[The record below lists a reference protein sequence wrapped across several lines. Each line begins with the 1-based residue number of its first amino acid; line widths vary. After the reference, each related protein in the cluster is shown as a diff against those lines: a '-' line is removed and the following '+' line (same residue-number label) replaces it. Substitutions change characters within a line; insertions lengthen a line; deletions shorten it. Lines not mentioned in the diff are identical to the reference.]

1 MKKWIASYPTRGR
14 CTVLIEAETFREA
27 QAKADCGDIYMEVGS
42 EYSWA
47 GKTIVEFEDKRH
59 D

>member
-1 MKKWIASYPTRGR
+1 M
-14 CTVLIEAETFREA
+14 LIEAETFREA